1 MQYTVKKPINNN
13 ILRVVDPTGCELIV
27 TGRGLGFGAKP
38 GYKLDAGKVER
49 SYRMTS
55 PAVQQKLVEL
65 LEQIP
70 YEHLLLTDELVE
82 MIRSRVNYPLNESM
96 LITLADHISLPS
108 SAVSRASASPTR
120 SWHRS
125 GSSIRRSTVLAWTVW
140 RSSASAAGQISRM
153 TRAASSPCT
162 SSMRSSTPP

>member
-27 TGRGLGFGAKP
+27 TGRGIGFGAKS
-38 GYKLDAGKVER
+38 GYKVDAEQVER

-55 PAVQQKLVEL
+55 PAVQKKLVEL

-82 MIRSRVNYPLNESM
+82 DIRSRL
-96 LITLADHISLPS
+96 
-108 SAVSRASASPTR
+108 
-120 SWHRS
+120 
-125 GSSIRRSTVLAWTVW
+125 
-140 RSSASAAGQISRM
+140 
-153 TRAASSPCT
+153 
-162 SSMRSSTPP
+162 

>member
-55 PAVQQKLVEL
+55 
-65 LEQIP
+65 
-70 YEHLLLTDELVE
+70 
-82 MIRSRVNYPLNESM
+82 
-96 LITLADHISLPS
+96 LPCS
-108 SAVSRASASPTR
+108 KSWWNFWNGFRMSICCSPMC
-120 SWHRS
+120 W
-125 GSSIRRSTVLAWTVW
+125 
-140 RSSASAAGQISRM
+140 
-153 TRAASSPCT
+153 
-162 SSMRSSTPP
+162 